1 MGTQPSARPILLIE
15 DDPTLGRLL
24 AMQLEAA
31 GYPVVLAATGAQGL
45 ALAEEKDPAAIVL
58 DVRLP
63 DRDGIELVEQ
73 LRELAPVIVLTAFGS
88 IDQAVS
94 AIKRGAHDYLVK
106 PVAPEALLL
115 AIERALEKVDFQRTY
130 ALLRREAASAVH
142 TELLGN
148 SEAIRRLRR
157 AIRLVAP
164 TDATVLLLGESGTGK
179 ELAARAIHAASPRR
193 ERPFVVV
200 DCTTLQDTL
209 FESELFGHE
218 KGAFTDADRR
228 KEGLIEAAEGGT
240 VFLDEIG
247 DLSPAAQAKFLRT
260 LETRTFRR
268 LGSTRDCRCDVRFI
282 AATNRALARMVRE
295 GRFREDLYYRLEG
308 LVLSLPPLRERPEDV
323 PLLAEFFLSRR
334 SAYRHVPK
342 RFTPAAL
349 EALQRYGW
357 PGNVRELRN
366 IVERAAILSGES
378 PLIEPGHLA
387 LRTSAEAADRAG
399 GTFRLA
405 FDHEPMLDE
414 IRDTYIAELLRRHGG
429 HRATVARVLG
439 ISERT
444 LYRLLQ
450 QRRGPEAEAGA
461 PDREAGEQDIS
472 APAAGTSASA
482 SR

>member
-15 DDPTLGRLL
+15 DDRTLGRLL

-247 DLSPAAQAKFLRT
+247 DLSPAA
-260 LETRTFRR
+260 
-268 LGSTRDCRCDVRFI
+268 
-282 AATNRALARMVRE
+282 
-295 GRFREDLYYRLEG
+295 
-308 LVLSLPPLRERPEDV
+308 
-323 PLLAEFFLSRR
+323 
-334 SAYRHVPK
+334 
-342 RFTPAAL
+342 
-349 EALQRYGW
+349 
-357 PGNVRELRN
+357 
-366 IVERAAILSGES
+366 
-378 PLIEPGHLA
+378 
-387 LRTSAEAADRAG
+387 
-399 GTFRLA
+399 
-405 FDHEPMLDE
+405 
-414 IRDTYIAELLRRHGG
+414 
-429 HRATVARVLG
+429 
-439 ISERT
+439 
-444 LYRLLQ
+444 
-450 QRRGPEAEAGA
+450 
-461 PDREAGEQDIS
+461 
-472 APAAGTSASA
+472 
-482 SR
+482 